1 MIHISE
7 PSFDKKEENLIIKII
22 KSKRLVDGYFQQK
35 AEKTIKKILDVKY
48 IALTQSCSDALEV
61 AAILINLKPGDEVLM
76 PSYTFSSTANAVVLR
91 GSKPVFVDI
100 NYDDL
105 NINLDDLEKKITK
118 KTKAIFVVHYAG
130 ISCDMDRL
138 IQIKKKYKLLL
149 VEDAAHAF
157 LSRYR
162 NKFLGKFGEISAFSF
177 HATKNFAAGQCG
189 AIVINK
195 KKFINR
201 AQILLDKGT
210 NRKKIISYKNNFLIN
225 QKKKRLSYSWHDIG
239 SEYRASEMSSAML
252 YAQILK
258 RKKIQG
264 VRKKIWNFYYNF
276 LKNLNNNSYYL
287 LNVNSKIQQSFH
299 LFPIIFKDRFIAEK
313 FIKFMQ
319 TNGISATFHYIPLHN
334 SFFGKKILKNKQNL
348 IVTENIYKRIVR
360 IPIHANL
367 KNKQLNLIK
376 KCIKKFFESIN

>member
-195 KKFINR
+195 KKFIIFEWKIF
-201 AQILLDKGT
+201 Q
-210 NRKKIISYKNNFLIN
+210 KKIY
-225 QKKKRLSYSWHDIG
+225 
-239 SEYRASEMSSAML
+239 
-252 YAQILK
+252 
-258 RKKIQG
+258 
-264 VRKKIWNFYYNF
+264 
-276 LKNLNNNSYYL
+276 
-287 LNVNSKIQQSFH
+287 
-299 LFPIIFKDRFIAEK
+299 
-313 FIKFMQ
+313 
-319 TNGISATFHYIPLHN
+319 
-334 SFFGKKILKNKQNL
+334 
-348 IVTENIYKRIVR
+348 
-360 IPIHANL
+360 
-367 KNKQLNLIK
+367 
-376 KCIKKFFESIN
+376 